1 MKIAVITDIHLGYRQ
16 YKLEERKQDFYDTFQ
31 KAIDLI
37 IKNDVD
43 LVLNCGDTFDKA
55 HESAETIDEFRKGLK
70 KLKEHNIK
78 MIAILGNHEVIQRD
92 SFVPILNLYED
103 DYDID
108 ILGYKGKKDY
118 ITIDTDIGELLV
130 SGVSFLSAS
139 QSDSLKNKLQ
149 YLDTLKSDFKIL
161 MLHQAI
167 KEDFPFSYEIEE
179 SDLPTSFNCVL
190 CGHIH
195 ELCDYGVRYYPGS
208 LNPCNIKEAMDPHG
222 VTFITINKQKKYDI
236 DFVEIE
242 QPRKMFF
249 QRMTYNDDFV
259 KNLKDFAKENGQGK
273 NILHLE
279 VMIDEN
285 QIIDANDFISREIQK
300 EFLRVTTRFKY
311 KEEQKNNYNFDMGKT
326 TIKDILMKRL
336 EDESNEVKELTIKI
350 LEASKDNDSLEFI
363 HDNYENNIEKSYKK
377 DFKDLENKMKA
388 EIKEYENFFNKLGE
402 DKYARK

>member
-1 MKIAVITDIHLGYRQ
+1 MKIAVITDVHLGYRQ

-37 IKNDVD
+37 IENNVD

-70 KLKEHNIK
+70 KLKKHNIK
-78 MIAILGNHEVIQRD
+78 MVAILGNHEVIQRD

-103 DYDID
+103 DYDIE
-108 ILGYKGKKDY
+108 ILGYKEKKDY
-118 ITIDTDIGELLV
+118 ITIDSDIGELLI
-130 SGVSFLSAS
+130 SGVSFIPAS
-139 QSDSLKNKLQ
+139 QNDILKNKFK
-149 YLDTLKSDFKIL
+149 YLDSLKSDFKIL

-167 KEDFPFSYEIEE
+167 KEDFPFSYELEE
-179 SDLPTSFNCVL
+179 NELPTSFNCIL

-208 LNPCNIKEAMDPHG
+208 LNPCNIMESMNKHG
-222 VTFITINKQKKYDI
+222 VSFITIDKQKKYDI

-242 QPRKMFF
+242 QPRKIFYE
-249 QRMTYNDDFV
+249 RMAYNDDFEN
-259 KNLKDFAKENGQGK
+259 NLKNFAKENGLKK

-285 QIIDANDFISREIQK
+285 DIVDVNSFISKNIQK

-311 KEEQKNNYNFDMGKT
+311 KEEQKNNYNFDMGKM
-326 TIKDILMKRL
+326 TIKDVLIKSLQ
-336 EDESNEVKELTIKI
+336 DESNEIKELATNI
-350 LEASKDNDSLEFI
+350 LESSKDGQGLDFI
-363 HDNYENNIEKSYKK
+363 HDYYKNNIENTFKK
-377 DFKDLENKMKA
+377 DFKDLEQKMNN
-388 EIKEYENFFNKLGE
+388 EIKEFEEFFTKLGG
-402 DKYARK
+402 K